1 MHPLFEE
8 LAGPL
13 ARTQACP
20 APSDAALPSVLLVA
34 DNPLD
39 TRVAA
44 RLLERLGCRVDI
56 VADGFEVLLAL
67 EHTRYRL
74 VLLDCE
80 MPRLDGYEAVRRLRL
95 REQPEAVRVPV
106 LALTA
111 DARPADVERCLAAG
125 MDGILAKPIRL
136 ADLRHALAR
145 WCPVGTR

>member
-1 MHPLFEE
+1 MHPLYEE
-8 LAGPL
+8 PVGPL
-13 ARTQACP
+13 PRTQVCA
-20 APSDAALPSVLLVA
+20 APSDTALPSVLLVA

-39 TRVAA
+39 TCIAA

-56 VADGFEVLLAL
+56 VADLFEVLRAL

-80 MPRLDGYEAVRRLRL
+80 MPRMDGHETVRRLRV
-95 REQPEAVRVPV
+95 REQPDAVRVPV

-136 ADLRHALAR
+136 ADLRAALAR
-145 WCPVGTR
+145 WCPAGTR